1 MRCSDFSLVLPLFA
15 LPSASA
21 RKSNKPSEGKSEKK
35 MQKKKSQQRE
45 KAEKREGR
53 EREREMRDISY
64 RHISGSVER
73 FCDKALTLNA
83 TARST
88 SLPNPPPSPP
98 PFSLLPLVERRGRG
112 RLCGKLGWQKVNRR
126 HRLSPPASGTET
138 GTGAA
143 SAAAPCPCPLL
154 CACVA
159 ACKSFPGSDKACK
172 CALHPG

>member
-1 MRCSDFSLVLPLFA
+1 MRCSDFSLPSFLRFCPLVKQTQR
-15 LPSASA
+15 
-21 RKSNKPSEGKSEKK
+21 RKKRKKNAEEKITAKGKSGKTRK
-35 MQKKKSQQRE
+35 
-45 KAEKREGR
+45 

-98 PFSLLPLVERRGRG
+98 PFSLLPLVEGRGRG

-143 SAAAPCPCPLL
+143 SAVAPCPLPSSLPS
-154 CACVA
+154 ACVA